1 MRAAVDYYIGE
12 EIYFA
17 LFMKE
22 DTARLFDSRASRAG
36 PWTRGSAL
44 ICNAHC

>member
-17 LFMKE
+17 LLMKE

-36 PWTRGSAL
+36 QWTRRKVDYGP
-44 ICNAHC
+44 